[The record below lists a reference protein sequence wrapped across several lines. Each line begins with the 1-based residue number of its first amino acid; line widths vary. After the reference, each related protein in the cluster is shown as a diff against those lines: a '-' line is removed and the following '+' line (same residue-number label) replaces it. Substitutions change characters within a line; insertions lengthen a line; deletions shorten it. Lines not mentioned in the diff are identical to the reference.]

1 MFRLAESSGRGWR
14 SCPGPTSLCG
24 LTSNRPDRD
33 PHERADLE
41 QLETDGGAIGLGCIE
56 ALREFG

>member
-1 MFRLAESSGRGWR
+1 
-14 SCPGPTSLCG
+14 LCG